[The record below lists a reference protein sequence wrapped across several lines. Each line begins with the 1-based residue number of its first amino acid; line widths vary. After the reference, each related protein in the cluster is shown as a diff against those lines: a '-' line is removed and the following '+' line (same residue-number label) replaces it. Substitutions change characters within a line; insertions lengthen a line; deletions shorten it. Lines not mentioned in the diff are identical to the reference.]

1 MIYERAISKIL
12 LTILTIPNSIRPCQA
27 RNETR
32 DDSKQ
37 SARAL
42 CYGTFSNL
50 QRFHG
55 VRGLLFARIVGRVG
69 KGLVVFKVCK
79 VFEVFG
85 VALVEHEHT
94 R

>member
-32 DDSKQ
+32 DGSKQ
-37 SARAL
+37 SVTAV
-42 CYGTFSNL
+42 CYGTAPDM

-69 KGLVVFKVCK
+69 KGLVVFKV
-79 VFEVFG
+79 FE